1 MTTTRE
7 RLMALADATEFSGS
21 GSDCE
26 LARALALAA
35 YRMALDDAEKVCK
48 ARVMGVNNRED
59 AEARRCIA
67 AIRKLCERLA

>member
-7 RLMALADATEFSGS
+7 RLRALVNEYMDTLGMPPH
-21 GSDCE
+21 
-26 LARALALAA
+26 ALALAA
-35 YRMALDDAEKVCK
+35 YRMALDDAEKACA
-48 ARVMGVNNRED
+48 ARVMGDNNRED